1 MTEKPTNVLS
11 FPKKTSGSLGD
22 TKTND
27 EFLKKLE
34 ENKESHVDT
43 VIEICANSLY
53 NRLGVDGFDL
63 DDEVFFNDFT
73 YVVEALRSTL
83 LRQCGIS
90 HPFQEYID
98 DCEKQWKEQ
107 NMENSNTKIDQ
118 TTTEN
123 S

>member
-1 MTEKPTNVLS
+1 MTEKTTNVLS
-11 FPKKTSGSLGD
+11 FPKKTSGSLGE

-43 VIEICANSLY
+43 VIEICATSLY

-63 DDEVFFNDFT
+63 EDEVFYNDFT

-98 DCEKQWKEQ
+98 ECEKEW
-107 NMENSNTKIDQ
+107 ENSK
-118 TTTEN
+118 TESEEKSN
-123 S
+123 SESETP